1 MRDFLRYL
9 WKEWFRQVGEAL
21 LVALIVTTYLFTT
34 VQVVGMSMYPTLN
47 SGERVLV
54 PKYRMWLVRL
64 GLDRW
69 HRGEIAIIKPPPGAP
84 NSVAPFPVLGFKFRP
99 YFIKRIVA
107 LPGDRVRVERG
118 QLFVNDAPV
127 AETHITSKIT
137 PYPDS
142 FPVVRVYRGRVIEL
156 AVFGSF
162 VPVDRVPDYLRPVLA
177 MLEPPPP
184 EVVRQSQELPV
195 AYVANLRLAPDYYF
209 VLGDNRTLGGSEDS
223 RIFGPLRGER
233 IAGNASFVWWPPL
246 ARGGDGRWRLNLR
259 PLPIPPGF
267 RQVPPPSRTP

>member
-21 LVALIVTTYLFTT
+21 LVALIVTTYFFTT
-34 VQVVGMSMYPTLN
+34 VQVVGMSMYPTLK

-64 GLDRW
+64 GLDQW

-118 QLFVNDAPV
+118 QLFVNDFPV
-127 AETHITSKIT
+127 PETHITSKIT

-142 FPVVRVYRGRVIEL
+142 FPVVRVYRGKVIEL

-162 VPVDRVPDYLRPVLA
+162 VPVDRVPDYLKTVLR

-184 EVVRQSQELPV
+184 EVVAASQDLPV
-195 AYVANLRLAPDYYF
+195 TYVANLRLAKDYYF

-223 RIFGPLRGER
+223 RIFGPLRGEQ
-233 IAGNASFVWWPPL
+233 IAGTANFVWWPPL
-246 ARGGDGRWRLNLR
+246 ARGEDGRLVFNLR
-259 PLPIPPGF
+259 PLSIPPGF
-267 RQVPPPSRTP
+267 REVPPPSRSP

>member
-9 WKEWFRQVGEAL
+9 WREWFRQVGEAL
-21 LVALIVTTYLFTT
+21 LVALIVTTYFFTT
-34 VQVVGMSMYPTLN
+34 VQVVGMSMYPTLK

-118 QLFVNDAPV
+118 QLFVNDYPV
-127 AETHITSKIT
+127 PETHITRKIT

-142 FPVVRVYRGRVIEL
+142 FPVVRVYRGKVVEL

-162 VPVDRVPDYLRPVLA
+162 VPVDRVPDYLRPVLE

-184 EVVRQSQELPV
+184 EVVAASQDLPV
-195 AYVANLRLAPDYYF
+195 AYVANLRLARDYYF

-223 RIFGPLRGER
+223 RIFGPLKGEQ
-233 IAGNASFVWWPPL
+233 IAGNANFVWWPPL
-246 ARGGDGRWRLNLR
+246 ARDASGRLRLNLR
-259 PLPIPPGF
+259 PLPIPEGF
-267 RQVPPPSRTP
+267 RRVPPPSQSP